1 MKNIILIIVLVAFNI
16 QGYSQVSNE
25 KIVKLLK
32 HDINKFNKNLNDT
45 FRYDFKICPELI
57 AWTKWDFVF
66 NIDFDNPRLTRNLK
80 KEGITDYRLIKFLRI
95 ITFHRILNKKN
106 IDLNNQLKLFDLYKD
121 LIIYEKPYE
130 FWKQTNDTLYI
141 NIYRQYL
148 SLFQKNIAVSGL
160 LETRNTKHT
169 WVYNG
174 IEYKGKVVN
183 TIDKNIM
190 VEVIWI
196 DHPLDGYKLTK
207 DIQVKD
213 TILVDPIEVDI
224 LPK

>member
-1 MKNIILIIVLVAFNI
+1 MRNIVLIIVLVTFNI

-32 HDINKFNKNLNDT
+32 HDINKLNKNLNDIY
-45 FRYDFKICPELI
+45 RYDFKICPELI

-66 NIDFDNPRLTRNLK
+66 NIDFENPKLTRNLK
-80 KEGITDYRLIKFLRI
+80 KEGITDYRLIRFLRTN
-95 ITFHRILNKKN
+95 TFHRILNKKN
-106 IDLNNQLKLFDLYKD
+106 IDLDNQLKLFDLYKD

-130 FWKQTNDTLYI
+130 FWKHTNDTLYI

-148 SLFQKNIAVSGL
+148 SLFQKDITVSGL
-160 LETRNTKHT
+160 LETSNTKHT

-174 IEYKGKVVN
+174 IEYKGKIVK
-183 TIDKNIM
+183 TIDKKIM
-190 VEVIWI
+190 VEVFWI
-196 DHPLDGYKLTK
+196 DQPLEGYKLTK

-213 TILVDPIEVDI
+213 TILVNPMEVTI
-224 LPK
+224 LP